1 MEVYDIQK
9 IQLASSWDRSALESL
24 LQSQG
29 LRLDHDVETAFGV
42 YETSGEEPKLV
53 GCGCAAGALLKCFA
67 LLPQL
72 RGQNLPGTA
81 CWWRPAPMTASG
93 ASGSRPAPRGP
104 RTR

>member
-72 RGQNLPGTA
+72 RGQNLLGPEPAGAAGVRPDPGPV
-81 CWWRPAPMTASG
+81 R
-93 ASGSRPAPRGP
+93 RRVL
-104 RTR
+104 